1 MGGTHLNKPVIK
13 KIEGGM
19 ENIMIVTKP
28 EIKKSLSESERINF
42 IQDLADSYFLENQDG
57 DVEYVP
63 YLTDRAF
70 EICFYL
76 YCVNGIEFEYVQ
88 DENGNEKLEDILGAV
103 SKHLDVKGIYNKYI
117 SNTYKSCPILIEQLD
132 EIKEQVKDIV
142 DFRKQM
148 LIHQD
153 RTLDKIVKIVEA
165 LSPVLDML
173 KEVDFSKID
182 WKVVEEIFLAS
193 LLRVNGNEN
202 VSANGE

>member
-1 MGGTHLNKPVIK
+1 
-13 KIEGGM
+13 M
-19 ENIMIVTKP
+19 ENIMIVTKS

-117 SNTYKSCPILIEQLD
+117 SNTYKSCPILIEQLY